1 MTRGFEA
8 LLESEM
14 AQPSTQLR
22 SPCGIYRG
30 GGAIRAD
37 SDAKLLSG
45 AGKGWAET
53 CRSVNAAANLPLLQ
67 QTKPP
72 GFKAEAEVTPG

>member
-1 MTRGFEA
+1 VEFTGAAER
-8 LLESEM
+8 SEQIPM
-14 AQPSTQLR
+14 RNYFRVPA
-22 SPCGIYRG
+22 
-30 GGAIRAD
+30 RA
-37 SDAKLLSG
+37 A
-45 AGKGWAET
+45 WAET

>member
-1 MTRGFEA
+1 MEFT
-8 LLESEM
+8 
-14 AQPSTQLR
+14 
-22 SPCGIYRG
+22 
-30 GGAIRAD
+30 GAAIGAD
-37 SDAKLLSG
+37 FDAKLLSD
-45 AGKGWAET
+45 AGEGCLAET